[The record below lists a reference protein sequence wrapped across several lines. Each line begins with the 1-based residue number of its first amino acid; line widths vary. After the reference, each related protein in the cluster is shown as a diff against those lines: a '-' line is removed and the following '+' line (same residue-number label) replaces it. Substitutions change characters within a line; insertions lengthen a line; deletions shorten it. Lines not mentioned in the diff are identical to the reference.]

1 MDVMQLIAPAVILAG
16 LAAFPFFQLIG
27 YKCIQKDD
35 TPAARNWMEWW
46 MYMRLLSTGVLC
58 FVLLL
63 QREKISKLRFH
74 SFGSILSVIPDI
86 RIVQV

>member
-35 TPAARNWMEWW
+35 TPAARKWMEWW

-58 FVLLL
+58 ALFYYYNEKKYQNCVFIVLGVYSVLYL
-63 QREKISKLRFH
+63 I
-74 SFGSILSVIPDI
+74 FG
-86 RIVQV
+86 